1 MTTSAVSKVGLFSTG
16 QSAATTV
23 KNEQNDSFSQIFA
36 SQAET
41 KAETDTEVKTQSQN
55 AKTDNVQDTK
65 ESTMNEEVKETEAAT
80 EVQDSEEVSKE
91 ETEVISKEQT
101 EEVLSKEELEKAVA
115 ELMTTIQEVMNVSP
129 QQLQSALDELGI
141 TAEELLDTKN
151 IQTLVVALTEG
162 ADELSVMT
170 NEAVFTNVQ
179 EITAKA
185 EELLTDL
192 SVKTGMS
199 FEEIQT
205 AIAKMS
211 QPQTEM
217 VSEEPVVYQAAAP
230 SDSVSTE
237 ERAVVL
243 ENNQLE
249 HMQAAVVNRTED
261 VAQNST
267 NDNMQRN
274 ANDQQMTFAQ
284 TVVDQ
289 LEQAVAKTET
299 VTTSYTTTTESV
311 MNQIQDAIRVIQ
323 TQDMTEMELQ
333 LHPASLG
340 SLRIQIAAKE
350 GVITA
355 VFTTENEAVR
365 AALESQLVTLKE
377 NFAQQGVRVEAV
389 EVTVASHAFEQNLN
403 GDENHAGEQTANEK
417 KKGSRRITLSDMTM
431 DNIEEELSDEDR
443 IVAEMMKEN
452 GNTVDYTV

>member
-1 MTTSAVSKVGLFSTG
+1 MTTSSVSKVGLFSTG
-16 QSAATTV
+16 QAAAASV

-36 SQAET
+36 SQAEN
-41 KAETDTEVKTQSQN
+41 KTEVKTQPQE

-65 ESTMNEEVKETEAAT
+65 ESTMNEDVKEAEAAT
-80 EVQDSEEVSKE
+80 EVQDSEEVSKT
-91 ETEVISKEQT
+91 ETEVISEERT
-101 EEVLSKEELEKAVA
+101 EEVLSEEELEKAAA

-129 QQLQSALDELGI
+129 EDIQSALDELGI
-141 TAEELLDTKN
+141 TAEDLLDTKN
-151 IQTLVVALTEG
+151 IQALVVALTEG

-170 NEAVFTNVQ
+170 NEAVFANVQ

-185 EELLTDL
+185 EELLADL
-192 SVKTGMS
+192 SAKSGMS
-199 FEEIQT
+199 FEDIQA
-205 AIAKMS
+205 AIAKMAEAES
-211 QPQTEM
+211 
-217 VSEEPVVYQAAAP
+217 VSEEPVAYQTASP
-230 SDSVSTE
+230 SDAVTTE

-243 ENNQLE
+243 ESNQFE
-249 HMQAAVVNRTED
+249 HMQAATVSSTENSR
-261 VAQNST
+261 QNSAG
-267 NDNMQRN
+267 DNMQGN
-274 ANDQQMTFAQ
+274 SNDQQMTFAQ

-365 AALESQLVTLKE
+365 AALEAQLVTLKE

-403 GDENHAGEQTANEK
+403 GDEQHAGEQTAEGQK
-417 KKGSRRITLSDMTM
+417 KSSRRITLSDLMA
-431 DNIEEELSDEDR
+431 DGAEAELSDEDR